1 MAPMVCL
8 YAIPCPVPCYICFY
22 LYTTNLVHIHI
33 HIHVDINAVW
43 PVIRYN
49 THTTQKLTHRERRV
63 RVIIFIRR
71 HHRRCDCRRC
81 LHCGCCCLCCYC
93 CCCFLIWY
101 RFFAGCHQFSF
112 SRNYCTS
119 VRVAQHL
126 PTCTFAK
133 HMYRHHMNSAHI
145 VELRLQSVALYFET
159 CAPLTKAHLYSMPY
173 TMWMGFWH
181 CRMHV

>member
-1 MAPMVCL
+1 MNEGVFFQISFSTFSLFDLFTILLVCKWKEKFWFKKKKNSFSSQQTMDRNVRKITDFFSLTGSSRTTLKKTNDMAPMVCL

-101 RFFAGCHQFSF
+101 RFFAGCH
-112 SRNYCTS
+112 
-119 VRVAQHL
+119 
-126 PTCTFAK
+126 
-133 HMYRHHMNSAHI
+133 
-145 VELRLQSVALYFET
+145 
-159 CAPLTKAHLYSMPY
+159 
-173 TMWMGFWH
+173 
-181 CRMHV
+181 